1 MGNRKITHSLEVGV
15 KMRRYHYAI
24 VIVIALLAALVP
36 VATAYRTPDTYSGV
50 TAEEEYDVLFQ
61 VSTIDALMLGVYD
74 GTLSFE
80 ELEKRGGFGIG
91 TFDHLDGEMIGL
103 DGEYYQVKDDGVAYP
118 VAGNMTT
125 PFAAVTFFDAD
136 ETISIEDAENYTQF
150 GEYLDERLPSKNVF
164 YAIRID
170 GTFPYMKTR
179 SVPRQEKP
187 YPLLAEVA
195 VDQTISEFQNV
206 NGTIVGFRSPEFV
219 KGINIP
225 GYHLHFITEDRK
237 AGGHV
242 LDFQI
247 KDMEVEIDVTPDF
260 FIQLPKEGDFYNIDL
275 SQDLG
280 SDLVKIEK

>member
-1 MGNRKITHSLEVGV
+1 MTHSLEVGV

-36 VATAYRTPDTYSGV
+36 VATAYRVPDTYSEV
-50 TAEEEYDVLFQ
+50 ATEDDEDVLFQ

-80 ELEKRGGFGIG
+80 ELEKHGGFGIG

-103 DGEYYQVKDDGVAYP
+103 DGEYYQVKADGVAYP

-136 ETISIEDAENYTQF
+136 DTISIEDAENYTQF
-150 GEYLDERLPSKNVF
+150 GEYLDERLPTKNVF

-195 VDQTISEFQNV
+195 VDQTISEFHDV
-206 NGTIVGFRSPEFV
+206 NGTIVGFWSPEFV
-219 KGINIP
+219 KGINI
-225 GYHLHFITEDRK
+225 HML
-237 AGGHV
+237 
-242 LDFQI
+242 
-247 KDMEVEIDVTPDF
+247 F
-260 FIQLPKEGDFYNIDL
+260 F
-275 SQDLG
+275 
-280 SDLVKIEK
+280 